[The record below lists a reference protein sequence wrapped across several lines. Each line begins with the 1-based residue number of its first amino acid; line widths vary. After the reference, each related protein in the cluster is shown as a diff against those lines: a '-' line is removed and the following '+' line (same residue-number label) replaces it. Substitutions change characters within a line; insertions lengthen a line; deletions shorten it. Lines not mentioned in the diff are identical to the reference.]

1 MKYNDDLEASFDS
14 LTDLTVQQ
22 RSSIKHRIK
31 FLLQEYRTRSCR
43 YSALFYMTRLMIT
56 VGSLAVPAL
65 LSINMKPETEPFLY
79 WLTWSISLAVTTSNG
94 IVTLFKIDKRFFS
107 LHATMERLRSEIW
120 QYLELSGRYSGIL
133 GTSNHKP
140 SHSNQYVYFCSQ
152 IERIR
157 MKHIDDEYVKQANLD
172 DTTAVRTMR
181 PLLEDKRDV
190 DVPTPADQITLIA
203 SPKDSLKENL
213 GRSDRGDES
222 PKNKETKVQQKE
234 NRKES
239 DNESEA
245 ITLQMS
251 E

>member
-1 MKYNDDLEASFDS
+1 MKYIDDLESAFDA

-22 RSSIKHRIK
+22 RSSIKNRIR
-31 FLLQEYRTRSCR
+31 FLLQEYRTRSCL
-43 YSALFYMTRLMIT
+43 YTALFYTTRLMIT

-65 LSINMKPETEPFLY
+65 LSINMKPDTEPFLY

-133 GTSNHKP
+133 GSSNHKP

-152 IERIR
+152 IEKIR
-157 MKHIDDEYVKQANLD
+157 MKHIDDEYVKQANID
-172 DTTAVRTMR
+172 DSVAVKAQR
-181 PLLEDKRDV
+181 PLLEDRRDA
-190 DVPTPADQITLIA
+190 DVPTPADQIMLIG
-203 SPKDSLKENL
+203 SPKDSLKEKI
-213 GRSDRGDES
+213 DTPTRGNEG
-222 PKNKETKVQQKE
+222 PKNKEAKGQETGPK
-234 NRKES
+234 
-239 DNESEA
+239 DSEA

>member
-1 MKYNDDLEASFDS
+1 
-14 LTDLTVQQ
+14 
-22 RSSIKHRIK
+22 
-31 FLLQEYRTRSCR
+31 
-43 YSALFYMTRLMIT
+43 MIT

>member
-1 MKYNDDLEASFDS
+1 MKYTDDLESSFDS

-22 RSSIKHRIK
+22 RSSIKNRIK
-31 FLLQEYRTRSCR
+31 FLMQEYRTRSCR
-43 YSALFYMTRLMIT
+43 YSVLFYMTRLMIT

-65 LSINMKPETEPFLY
+65 LSINMKPDTEPFLY

-133 GTSNHKP
+133 GSSNHKP

-152 IERIR
+152 IEKIR

-203 SPKDSLKENL
+203 SPKDSLKEKI
-213 GRSDRGDES
+213 DTPTRGNEG
-222 PKNKETKVQQKE
+222 PKNKEARVQQKE
-234 NRKES
+234 DSK
-239 DNESEA
+239 DSEA

>member
-1 MKYNDDLEASFDS
+1 MKYIDDLESAFDA

-22 RSSIKHRIK
+22 RSSIKNRIR
-31 FLLQEYRTRSCR
+31 FLLQEYRTRSCL
-43 YSALFYMTRLMIT
+43 YTALFYTTRLMIT

-133 GTSNHKP
+133 GSSNHKP
-140 SHSNQYVYFCSQ
+140 SHSNQYIYFCSQ
-152 IERIR
+152 IEKIR
-157 MKHIDDEYVKQANLD
+157 MKHIDDEYVKQANID
-172 DTTAVRTMR
+172 DSVAVKAQR
-181 PLLEDKRDV
+181 PLLEDRRDA
-190 DVPTPADQITLIA
+190 DVPTPADQIMLIG
-203 SPKDSLKENL
+203 SPKDSLKEKIDT
-213 GRSDRGDES
+213 STRGNEG
-222 PKNKETKVQQKE
+222 PKNKEAKGHETEPK
-234 NRKES
+234 
-239 DNESEA
+239 DEA

>member
-1 MKYNDDLEASFDS
+1 MKYIDDLESAFDA

-22 RSSIKHRIK
+22 RSSIKNRIR
-31 FLLQEYRTRSCR
+31 FLLQEYRVRSCL
-43 YSALFYMTRLMIT
+43 YTALFYTTRLMIT

-65 LSINMKPETEPFLY
+65 LSINMKPDTEPFLY
-79 WLTWSISLAVTTSNG
+79 WMTWSISLAVTTSNG

-133 GTSNHKP
+133 GSSNHKP

-152 IERIR
+152 IEKIR
-157 MKHIDDEYVKQANLD
+157 MKHIDDEYVKQANID
-172 DTTAVRTMR
+172 DSAAVKAQR
-181 PLLEDKRDV
+181 PLLEDRRDA
-190 DVPTPADQITLIA
+190 DVPTPADQITLIG
-203 SPKDSLKENL
+203 SPKESLKEKI
-213 GRSDRGDES
+213 DTPIRGNEG
-222 PKNKETKVQQKE
+222 PKNKEAKGQETGSK
-234 NRKES
+234 
-239 DNESEA
+239 DSEA

>member
-1 MKYNDDLEASFDS
+1 MKYTDDLESSFDA

-22 RSSIKHRIK
+22 RSSIKNRIK

-43 YSALFYMTRLMIT
+43 YSALFYATRLMIT

-65 LSINMKPETEPFLY
+65 LSINMKPDTEPFLY

-133 GTSNHKP
+133 GSSNHKP

-152 IERIR
+152 IEKIR
-157 MKHIDDEYVKQANLD
+157 MKHIDDEYVKQANID
-172 DTTAVRTMR
+172 DSAAVKAQR
-181 PLLEDKRDV
+181 PLLEDRRDA

-203 SPKDSLKENL
+203 SPKDSLKEKI
-213 GRSDRGDES
+213 DTPTRGNEG
-222 PKNKETKVQQKE
+222 PKNKEARVQQKE
-234 NRKES
+234 DSK
-239 DNESEA
+239 DSEA

>member
-1 MKYNDDLEASFDS
+1 MKYIDDLESSFDS
-14 LTDLTVQQ
+14 LNDLTEQQ

-43 YSALFYMTRLMIT
+43 YSALFYVTRLMIT

-65 LSINMKPETEPFLY
+65 LSINMKPDTEPFLY

-133 GTSNHKP
+133 GTSHHKP

-152 IERIR
+152 IEKIR
-157 MKHIDDEYVKQANLD
+157 MKHIDDEYVKQANID
-172 DTTAVRTMR
+172 DSAAVKALR
-181 PLLEDKRDV
+181 PLLEDKRDA
-190 DVPTPADQITLIA
+190 DVPTPADQITLIG
-203 SPKDSLKENL
+203 SPKDSLKEKIDTPN
-213 GRSDRGDES
+213 RGNEV
-222 PKNKETKVQQKE
+222 PKNKETKGQATAVKDS
-234 NRKES
+234 N
-239 DNESEA
+239 DDEA